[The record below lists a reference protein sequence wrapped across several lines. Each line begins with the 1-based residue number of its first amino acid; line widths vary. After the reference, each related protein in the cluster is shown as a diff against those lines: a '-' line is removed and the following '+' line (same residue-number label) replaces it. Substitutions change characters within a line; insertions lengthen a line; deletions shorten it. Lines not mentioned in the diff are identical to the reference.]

1 GDPQGAIADYNEA
14 IRLNPSFAPAYNNR
28 GNARVTNGDK
38 QGALKDLQQ
47 AASIFQSQGNND
59 LYQQVMNNI
68 KELGQ

>member
-1 GDPQGAIADYNEA
+1 
-14 IRLNPSFAPAYNNR
+14 YNNR

-47 AASIFQSQGNND
+47 AASIFQSQGNNE